1 MKAVILAGGKGSRL
15 RPYTLSLPKPLMP
28 VGDRPILEIVLHQLK
43 QAGICRVIIAVGYLE
58 SLIRAYFGNGKDFG
72 IEIIYSSER
81 VPLGTAGPLRLIE
94 SELDET
100 FVFMNGDVL
109 SDIAFASL
117 IESHKKTGRA
127 ATVALTRRA
136 VNIDFGVIKIGSK
149 NQFKEWQEKPT
160 FEYLVSTGIYVFEPK
175 VLQYI
180 PDGFYNVPDLI
191 VALNNSN
198 EENVGVY
205 VHLGYWLDVG
215 RLEDYQ
221 MACQAAEKGEL
232 DFV

>member
-28 VGDRPILEIVLHQLK
+28 VGDKPIMEIVLGQLK
-43 QAGICRVIIAVGYLE
+43 RAGISKVIIAVGHLE
-58 SLIRAYFGNGKDFG
+58 SLIRAYFGDGRDFG
-72 IEIIYSSER
+72 IEIVYSSER

-109 SDIAFASL
+109 SDIEFASL
-117 IESHKKTGRA
+117 IEFHKKTGCV
-127 ATVALTRRA
+127 ATVALVRRT
-136 VNIDFGVIKIGSK
+136 VDIDFGVVKVGSN

-175 VLQYI
+175 VLQFI

-191 VALNNSN
+191 VALDNGNG
-198 EENVGVY
+198 NVGVY
-205 VHLGYWLDVG
+205 VHPGYWLDIG

-221 MACQAAEKGEL
+221 AACQAVENGEL